1 MNISRV
7 LETVLIFV
15 VVELSAEIC
24 EVLETVTLFAFLF
37 HAPGRVE
44 CTALERAECA
54 FFSSF
59 FCVPKHEFRKFSVL
73 LLLAFSAFVN
83 KNMFIQHGHAL
94 GLWVVVLEVEA

>member
-24 EVLETVTLFAFLF
+24 EVLDLF

-73 LLLAFSAFVN
+73 LLLAFSAFDN